1 MELEVCPSSSTNVHF
16 CKKIEFSNV
25 IFCEKR
31 SQNYPKMQIGVWRRC
46 KHHNSLDK
54 SLEFQKQS
62 NTTVQCC
69 WVSDV
74 KTKALTQ
81 TKSLLVAS

>member
-1 MELEVCPSSSTNVHF
+1 
-16 CKKIEFSNV
+16 
-25 IFCEKR
+25 
-31 SQNYPKMQIGVWRRC
+31 MQIGVWRRC

-54 SLEFQKQS
+54 FLEVQKQS

-81 TKSLLVAS
+81 TKNLLVAS